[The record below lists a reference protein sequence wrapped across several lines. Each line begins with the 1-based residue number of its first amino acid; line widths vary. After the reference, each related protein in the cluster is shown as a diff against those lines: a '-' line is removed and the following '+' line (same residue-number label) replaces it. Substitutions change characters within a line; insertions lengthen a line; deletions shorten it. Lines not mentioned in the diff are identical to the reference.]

1 MITPAGSGDGN
12 NIGPSAGNL
21 AQMSGPGHLPLE
33 NNDPSQRMGWLLM
46 LRVQSPSRAVKKYR
60 ILHTDSARHMG
71 GQEIYT
77 YRHMLAMRERGHE
90 MSLLCQPGTPLE
102 QRVRAAGFTVHTLK
116 MGGMARWVRG
126 VFAVNRLVRAERYD
140 IVHTTSRRDTLIA
153 AAGARLAGVPLV
165 VRTRHLMNPIN
176 SLLSYT
182 WLPHRLLT
190 VSEFVRDYMVSR
202 GIPRHHI
209 GIASPTVTFPEER
222 WGSGE
227 DVAVHRERTRR
238 SARLA
243 LGMTEADIVVGCVAI
258 LRPAKGHRDL
268 LAAMG
273 PLFRRH
279 AGLKL
284 VIAGDGEVV
293 ERALRAQAAEM
304 GVADRVMFL
313 GYRADVAD
321 LMFGFDIFALAT
333 HMEAS
338 GTAVLEAAAAGL
350 PIVATDVGGVPE
362 MAVRDGN
369 ALLCPLGDTAALTA
383 ALEALVAD
391 GERRRAMGLAG
402 WDWIRGEARFTLPG
416 QAELIERYYAKWLS
430 ERGYDIC

>member
-1 MITPAGSGDGN
+1 
-12 NIGPSAGNL
+12 
-21 AQMSGPGHLPLE
+21 
-33 NNDPSQRMGWLLM
+33 
-46 LRVQSPSRAVKKYR
+46 
-60 ILHTDSARHMG
+60 MG

-116 MGGMARWVRG
+116 MGGLARWLRG
-126 VFAVNRLVRAERYD
+126 VFAVRRLARAEGYD

-153 AAGARLAGVPLV
+153 AAGARLARVPLV
-165 VRTRHLMNPIN
+165 VRTRHLMNPIH

-202 GIPRHHI
+202 GIARDQI
-209 GIASPTVTFPEER
+209 GIASPTVTFPEAR
-222 WGSGE
+222 WGAAADEIEACRAG
-227 DVAVHRERTRR
+227 ARR
-238 SARLA
+238 SARA
-243 LGMTEADIVVGCVAI
+243 TLGVADDEIVVGCVAI

-284 VIAGDGEVV
+284 AFAGDGAEQ
-293 ERALRAQAAEM
+293 ERILRAQAAEM
-304 GVADRVMFL
+304 GVTDRVMFL

-362 MAVRDGN
+362 MVVRDIN
-369 ALLCPLGDTAALTA
+369 ALLCPLGDQAALTA
-383 ALEALVAD
+383 ALEALVTD
-391 GERRRAMGLAG
+391 GGRRRAMGRAG
-402 WDWIRGEARFTLPG
+402 WDWIRSEARFTLPG
-416 QAELIERYYAKWLS
+416 QAELIERYYAQWLS